1 MRLGLLAS
9 NRLLRGQPDE
19 HRQLCRLWPSPRRL
33 VADRPPDLLDALPRG
48 WLEDRESDD
57 PDGI

>member
-1 MRLGLLAS
+1 
-9 NRLLRGQPDE
+9 
-19 HRQLCRLWPSPRRL
+19 LWPSPRRL
-33 VADRPPDLLDALPRG
+33 VADRSSDLLDALPRG